1 MRTMHVGVVAALA
14 FFIVVVDETEAQQY
28 SAAGLAA
35 GNYVSGRISGVAVGN
50 QPVIVGGLLS
60 VPVVTGTFT
69 GEPIVS
75 GGSGGQPV
83 VSGEVLTAMST
94 TLVAPVV
101 TTFPMQGEVMPYSY
115 WVSAPKPR
123 GFMSSMGRATSSL
136 SRAGLMATPAT
147 GGHGITWAAVTADT
161 WRSTTIHL
169 FGSEHLSDQSQAT
182 DLKRNGARGE
192 VLGPQCLF

>member
-1 MRTMHVGVVAALA
+1 MRTMHVGIVAALA
-14 FFIVVVDETEAQQY
+14 FCIVVVDETEAQQY

-35 GNYVSGRISGVAVGN
+35 GSYVSGRISGVAVGN

-115 WVSAPKPR
+115 WVSAPKPAR
-123 GFMSSMGRATSSL
+123 IYVEYGASDQFPFQGRAYGNPSARWSWYYMGGGD
-136 SRAGLMATPAT
+136 SRYLAKYYYPPL
-147 GGHGITWAAVTADT
+147 
-161 WRSTTIHL
+161 R
-169 FGSEHLSDQSQAT
+169 
-182 DLKRNGARGE
+182 
-192 VLGPQCLF
+192 